1 MAFISIFDVLG
12 PNMVGPSS
20 SHTAGACSIA
30 LLAHKMLEEPVSRVE
45 FILYGSFARTYK
57 GHGTDRALLAGIM
70 GCSTDDERIPQA
82 YEMAKEQNLE
92 WHFTC
97 NETEEDIHPNT
108 VDIHLTGISGKF
120 ISLRGE
126 SVGGGKIR
134 VTRINGIEVDFS
146 GEDNTLIVVHRD
158 RVGMAAHITS
168 CLSQRKVN
176 IAFMRLF
183 REHKGDRAYS
193 IVEFDG
199 ILPEDTR
206 EKILEKEDVE
216 KVMLIQVRGGEA

>member
-1 MAFISIFDVLG
+1 MAQISIFDVLG
-12 PNMVGPSS
+12 PNMIGPSS

-30 LLAHKMLEEPVSRVE
+30 LLAHKMLDEPVSRAE
-45 FILYGSFARTYK
+45 FTLYGSFAKTYK

-70 GCSTDDERIPQA
+70 GCSTDDTRIPRA
-82 YEMAKEQNLE
+82 YEMAEEQNIT

-97 NETEEDIHPNT
+97 NETETEIHPNT
-108 VDIHLTGISGKF
+108 VDIHLTGISGKD

-126 SVGGGKIR
+126 SIGGGKIR
-134 VTRINGIEVDFS
+134 IVQINGIEVDFS
-146 GEDNTLIVVHRD
+146 GENNTLIVVHQD

-168 CLSQRKVN
+168 CLSRRNIN

-183 REHKGDRAYS
+183 RENKGDRAYS

-199 ILPEDTR
+199 ILPE
-206 EKILEKEDVE
+206 EVKEEILEKQDVE
-216 KVMLIQVRGGEA
+216 KVMLIQVRGGKA